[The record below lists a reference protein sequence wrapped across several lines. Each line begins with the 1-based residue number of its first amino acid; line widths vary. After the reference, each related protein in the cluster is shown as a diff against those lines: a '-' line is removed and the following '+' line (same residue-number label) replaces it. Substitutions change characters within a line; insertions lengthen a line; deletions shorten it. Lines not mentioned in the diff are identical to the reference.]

1 MTKKKECHISL
12 AALTCGSLCSETQA
26 AVQTHL
32 FFGPSGKLWLEV
44 MVAEIHEHPT
54 AEFSTAEFWITQHR
68 HPAVTL
74 WDASH
79 TYPNPHPRRLELL
92 LQN

>member
-1 MTKKKECHISL
+1 
-12 AALTCGSLCSETQA
+12 
-26 AVQTHL
+26 
-32 FFGPSGKLWLEV
+32 